1 MLTVKLKIVE
11 EGLRHPL
18 SSLRQAIAERLLSN
32 DVVLSDEADVELK
45 IKFMRNDG
53 KDVVLLQQR
62 DPNSKHKI
70 SEKVIMYFA
79 DTWIQDIAE
88 HSAALLGESEYVV

>member
-32 DVVLSDEADVELK
+32 DIVLSEKADVELK
-45 IKFMRNDG
+45 IKFMRTEG
-53 KDVVLLQQR
+53 TDVVLLQQR
-62 DPNSKHKI
+62 DSVTKHKI
-70 SEKVIMYFA
+70 SEKVIRYFPE
-79 DTWIQDIAE
+79 TWIQDIAE
-88 HSAALLGESEYVV
+88 HSAVLLGESEYVL